1 MKTFDDIEVRRPAL
15 AKSYLGL
22 IHAQPGRPLA
32 MFAPRRVGKTYFLD
46 HDLAPAARQ
55 AKSLPVYADLWL
67 QKSAPLEA
75 INHALEESL
84 DDVTVPG
91 SEVGRLARTTVR
103 KVGALGASVDFG
115 DAPARR
121 PLPSA
126 AELRLDALV
135 VRLAATA
142 LDDWEWGVTLFTRD
156 LKSIRDI
163 VYEMPSLDEIQA
175 LGEVAG
181 GEKII
186 ATLRAVLHKR
196 RDILKS
202 VFTGSS
208 QETMVRML
216 STAGSPMYQ
225 FAQLLD
231 FPVLGDEF
239 LQQLADHFA
248 EVHPGKSLSL
258 EDLRRV
264 FARIGFKPGLMR
276 DLVKSLSAE
285 GLTDV
290 DAGVKRF
297 LLEDRQVV
305 GWSALLQPH
314 DLFERAVLL
323 TIAQGLPPMG
333 RDTLDTLATVQGS
346 RPTVA
351 KVRAAIERLRRA
363 GLLVKA
369 GGGPTAVD
377 DPLFAEYLQGRS
389 LGELK

>member
-1 MKTFDDIEVRRPAL
+1 MKTFDDVEVRRPAL
-15 AKSYLGL
+15 AKSYLAL
-22 IHAQPGRPLA
+22 IDAQPGRPLA

-55 AKSLPVYADLWL
+55 AQWLPVYADLWL
-67 QKSAPLEA
+67 QKTAPLEA
-75 INHALEESL
+75 INHALEEAL
-84 DDVTVPG
+84 DDVTVPR
-91 SEVGRLARTTVR
+91 SPVGRLAKTKVR

-121 PLPSA
+121 ALPSA
-126 AELRLDALV
+126 PELRLDALV
-135 VRLAATA
+135 VRLAAA
-142 LDDWEWGVTLFTRD
+142 ADKPILL
-156 LKSIRDI
+156 
-163 VYEMPSLDEIQA
+163 MLDEIRA
-175 LGEVAG
+175 LGDVAD
-181 GEKII
+181 GEKVI

-208 QETMVRML
+208 QEAMVRML
-216 STAGSPMYQ
+216 SMAGSPMYQ

-231 FPVLGDEF
+231 FPVLGDEY
-239 LQQLADHFA
+239 LQPLADHFA
-248 EVHPGKSLSL
+248 AVHPGKVLPL

-290 DAGVKRF
+290 EAGVKRF
-297 LLEDRQVV
+297 LLDDRQVA

-314 DLFERAVLL
+314 DLFERGVLL
-323 TIAQGLPPMG
+323 AVAQGLPPLG
-333 RDTLDTLATVQGS
+333 QDTLDALAKVAGS
-346 RPTVA
+346 RPTIA

-369 GGGPTAVD
+369 GKGPAAVD
-377 DPLFAEYLQGRS
+377 DPLFAEYLRGKS
-389 LGELK
+389 LDQLK

>member
-1 MKTFDDIEVRRPAL
+1 MQQLSLLKQCATTMKTFDDIEVRRPVL

-22 IHAQPGRPLA
+22 INAQPGRPLA

-55 AKSLPVYADLWL
+55 AKWLPVYADLWL

-75 INHALEESL
+75 INHALEEAL

-91 SEVGRLARTTVR
+91 SQVGRLAKTTVK

-121 PLPSA
+121 PLPA
-126 AELRLDALV
+126 APELRLDALV
-135 VRLAATA
+135 VRLAAA
-142 LDDWEWGVTLFTRD
+142 ADKPILL
-156 LKSIRDI
+156 
-163 VYEMPSLDEIQA
+163 MLDEIQA
-175 LGEVAG
+175 LGDVAA

-186 ATLRAVLHKR
+186 ATLRAVLHQR

-208 QETMVRML
+208 QEAMARML
-216 STAGSPMYQ
+216 SSAGSPMYQ

-248 EVHPGKSLSL
+248 EIHPRKLLLL

-264 FARIGFKPGLMR
+264 FVRIGFKPGLMR

-297 LLEDRQVV
+297 LLDDRQVA
-305 GWSALLQPH
+305 GWGALLQPL

-323 TIAQGLPPMG
+323 AIAHGLPPMG
-333 RDTLDTLATVQGS
+333 RETLDALARAQGS

-363 GLLVKA
+363 GLLAKA
-369 GGGPTAVD
+369 GSGPTAVD

-389 LGELK
+389 LHQLT

>member
-1 MKTFDDIEVRRPAL
+1 LKTFDDIEVRRPAL

-22 IHAQPGRPLA
+22 ISAQPGRPLA

-55 AKSLPVYADLWL
+55 AKWLPVYADLWL

-75 INHALEESL
+75 INHALEEAL
-84 DDVTVPG
+84 DVTVPSG
-91 SEVGRLARTTVR
+91 QVGRLAKTTVK

-121 PLPSA
+121 PLPPTP
-126 AELRLDALV
+126 ELRLDALV
-135 VRLAATA
+135 VRLAAA
-142 LDDWEWGVTLFTRD
+142 AGKPILL
-156 LKSIRDI
+156 
-163 VYEMPSLDEIQA
+163 MLDEIQA
-175 LGEVAG
+175 LGDVAD
-181 GEKII
+181 GEKVI

-208 QETMVRML
+208 QEAMVRML

-239 LQQLADHFA
+239 LQQLGRHFA
-248 EVHPGKSLSL
+248 KVHAGKLLPL

-285 GLTDV
+285 GYTDV
-290 DAGVKRF
+290 EAGVKRF
-297 LLEDRQVV
+297 LLDDRQVA
-305 GWSALLQPH
+305 GWRALLQPH

-323 TIAQGLPPMG
+323 AIAHGLPPMG
-333 RDTLDTLATVQGS
+333 RETLDALAKVQDG

-369 GGGPTAVD
+369 GKGPTAVD
-377 DPLFAEYLQGRS
+377 DPLFAEYLQDRS
-389 LGELK
+389 LDQLK

>member
-1 MKTFDDIEVRRPAL
+1 MQQLSLVKQCATSMKTFDDIEVRRPAL

-22 IHAQPGRPLA
+22 INAQPGRPLA

-46 HDLAPAARQ
+46 HDLAPAARK
-55 AKSLPVYADLWL
+55 AKWLPVYADLWL

-75 INHALEESL
+75 INHALEEAL

-91 SEVGRLARTTVR
+91 SEVGRLAKTTVK

-115 DAPARR
+115 DVPARR

-126 AELRLDALV
+126 PELRLDALV
-135 VRLAATA
+135 VRLAAA
-142 LDDWEWGVTLFTRD
+142 ADKPILL
-156 LKSIRDI
+156 
-163 VYEMPSLDEIQA
+163 MLDEIQA
-175 LGEVAG
+175 LGDVAH

-186 ATLRAVLHKR
+186 ATLRAVL
-196 RDILKS
+196 
-202 VFTGSS
+202 
-208 QETMVRML
+208 RML

-231 FPVLGDEF
+231 FPALGDEF

-248 EVHPGKSLSL
+248 EVHPRKLLPL

-297 LLEDRQVV
+297 LLDDQQVA

-314 DLFERAVLL
+314 DLFERAVLFA
-323 TIAQGLPPMG
+323 IAQGLPPMG
-333 RDTLDTLATVQGS
+333 RETLHALAKVQGS
-346 RPTVA
+346 LPTVA
-351 KVRAAIERLRRA
+351 KVRAAIDRLRRA
-363 GLLVKA
+363 GLLAKA
-369 GGGPTAVD
+369 GRGPTAVD
-377 DPLFAEYLQGRS
+377 DPLFAEYLRGKS
-389 LGELK
+389 LEQLK

>member
-1 MKTFDDIEVRRPAL
+1 MKTFDDIEVQRPAL
-15 AKSYLGL
+15 ARSYLGL
-22 IHAQPGRPLA
+22 IDAQPGRPLA

-55 AKSLPVYADLWL
+55 ADWLPVYADLWL

-75 INHALEESL
+75 INHALEEAL
-84 DDVTVPG
+84 DDVTVPR
-91 SEVGRLARTTVR
+91 SKVGRLATTTV
-103 KVGALGASVDFG
+103 KKAGAMGASLEFG
-115 DAPARR
+115 DVPARR
-121 PLPSA
+121 ALPLTP
-126 AELRLDALV
+126 ELRLDALV
-135 VRLAATA
+135 VRLAAA
-142 LDDWEWGVTLFTRD
+142 ARKPILL
-156 LKSIRDI
+156 
-163 VYEMPSLDEIQA
+163 MLDEVQA
-175 LGEVAG
+175 LGDLAG
-181 GEKII
+181 GDKII

-196 RDILKS
+196 RDILKA

-208 QETMVRML
+208 QEAMVRML

-239 LQQLADHFA
+239 LRQLADHFA
-248 EVHPGKSLSL
+248 KVHPGKSLPL
-258 EDLRRV
+258 DDLRRV

-290 DAGVKRF
+290 EAGVKRF
-297 LLEDRQVV
+297 LLDDRQVA

-323 TIAQGLPPMG
+323 AIAQGLPPMG
-333 RDTLDTLATVQGS
+333 RDTLDALARVQGS

-363 GLLVKA
+363 GLLSRA
-369 GGGPTAVD
+369 GSRPTTID
-377 DPLFAEYLQGRS
+377 DPLFAEYLRGRTLDQLRS
-389 LGELK
+389 

>member
-1 MKTFDDIEVRRPAL
+1 MQQLSLLKQCATTMKTFDDIEVRRPLL

-22 IHAQPGRPLA
+22 INAQPGRPLA

-55 AKSLPVYADLWL
+55 AKWLPVYADLWL

-75 INHALEESL
+75 INHALEEAL

-91 SEVGRLARTTVR
+91 SQVGRLAKTTVK

-121 PLPSA
+121 PLPA
-126 AELRLDALV
+126 APELRLDALV
-135 VRLAATA
+135 VRLAAA
-142 LDDWEWGVTLFTRD
+142 ADKPILL
-156 LKSIRDI
+156 
-163 VYEMPSLDEIQA
+163 MLDEIQA
-175 LGEVAG
+175 LGDVAD
-181 GEKII
+181 GERVI

-208 QETMVRML
+208 QEAMARML
-216 STAGSPMYQ
+216 SSAGSPMYQ

-248 EVHPGKSLSL
+248 EIHPRKLLLL

-264 FARIGFKPGLMR
+264 FVRIGFKPGLMR

-297 LLEDRQVV
+297 LLDDRQVA
-305 GWSALLQPH
+305 GWGALLQPL

-323 TIAQGLPPMG
+323 AIAHGLPPMG
-333 RDTLDTLATVQGS
+333 RETLDALARAQGS

-369 GGGPTAVD
+369 GSGPTAVD

-389 LGELK
+389 LHQLT

>member
-1 MKTFDDIEVRRPAL
+1 MKTFDEVEVRRPAL

-22 IHAQPGRPLA
+22 ISAQPGRPLA

-55 AKSLPVYADLWL
+55 AKWLPVYADLWL

-75 INHALEESL
+75 INHALEEAL
-84 DDVTVPG
+84 DDVTVPRT
-91 SEVGRLARTTVR
+91 EVGRLAKTQVK

-115 DAPARR
+115 DAPTRR
-121 PLPSA
+121 PLPLA
-126 AELRLDALV
+126 PELRLDALV
-135 VRLAATA
+135 VRLAAGA
-142 LDDWEWGVTLFTRD
+142 NKPILL
-156 LKSIRDI
+156 
-163 VYEMPSLDEIQA
+163 MLDEIQA
-175 LGEVAG
+175 LGDVAHG
-181 GEKII
+181 DKII

-196 RDILKS
+196 RDIIKS

-208 QETMVRML
+208 QEAMVRML

-231 FPVLGDEF
+231 FPLLGDEF
-239 LQQLADHFA
+239 LQPLADHFA
-248 EVHPGKSLSL
+248 EVHPGKTLPL
-258 EDLRRV
+258 ADLRRV

-276 DLVKSLSAE
+276 DIVKSLSSE

-297 LLEDRQVV
+297 LLDNRQVA

-314 DLFERAVLL
+314 DLFDRAVLL
-323 TIAQGLPPMG
+323 AVAQGQPPMG
-333 RDTLDTLATVQGS
+333 RETLDSLARSQGS
-346 RPTVA
+346 LPTVA

-363 GLLVKA
+363 GLLAKA
-369 GGGPTAVD
+369 RSGPTAVD
-377 DPLFAEYLQGRS
+377 DPLFAEYLMDRS
-389 LGELK
+389 LDQLK

>member
-1 MKTFDDIEVRRPAL
+1 LKTFDDIEVRRPAL

-22 IHAQPGRPLA
+22 ISAQPGRPLA

-55 AKSLPVYADLWL
+55 AKWLPVYADLWL

-75 INHALEESL
+75 INHALEEAL
-84 DDVTVPG
+84 DVTVPSG
-91 SEVGRLARTTVR
+91 QVGRLAKTTVK

-121 PLPSA
+121 PLPPTP
-126 AELRLDALV
+126 ELRLDALV
-135 VRLAATA
+135 VRLAAA
-142 LDDWEWGVTLFTRD
+142 AGKPILL
-156 LKSIRDI
+156 
-163 VYEMPSLDEIQA
+163 MLDEIQA
-175 LGEVAG
+175 LGDVAD
-181 GEKII
+181 GEKVI

-208 QETMVRML
+208 QEAMVRML
-216 STAGSPMYQ
+216 STAGSPMCQ

-239 LQQLADHFA
+239 LQQLGSHFA
-248 EVHPGKSLSL
+248 EVHPGKWLPL

-285 GLTDV
+285 GYTDV
-290 DAGVKRF
+290 EAGVKRF
-297 LLEDRQVV
+297 LLDDRQVA
-305 GWSALLQPH
+305 GWRALLQPH

-323 TIAQGLPPMG
+323 AIAHGLPPMG
-333 RDTLDTLATVQGS
+333 RETLDALAKVQDG

-363 GLLVKA
+363 GLLIKA
-369 GGGPTAVD
+369 GNGPTAVD
-377 DPLFAEYLQGRS
+377 DPLFAEYLRDSS
-389 LGELK
+389 LNQLK